1 MAMDITGYIN
11 KSKEIDVGG
20 KKLKFSE
27 LTLLDFAQFQ
37 VWAQD
42 KRKAENETKRK
53 QLIEMAK
60 SIGDIDPMELLKYVD
75 RPMTEDEIDESMGT
89 FEGMGY
95 LVYKSLKHF
104 NPEITLD
111 EALAIS
117 TISLVTELVK
127 SDLFPEDKESKN
139 PLAGGKRGKV
149 KPSQ

>member
-11 KSKEIDVGG
+11 KSKEIEVGG

-42 KRKAENETKRK
+42 RRKAENEIRRK